1 MNLELILAL
10 CLGITLSAACGFRI
24 FIPPLIV
31 SAASLHGSYSP
42 APEFAW
48 LATYPAFLTLALAA
62 TIEMLAY
69 LIPAVDNL
77 LDMVEIPTAI
87 AIGTGIVGMTLTDLD
102 PLLQW
107 TIAVVAGGGTA
118 GAVDSMTA
126 VTRLATTTLTGGI
139 ANPVVGVLE
148 ALSAAVLSLIAL
160 LIPLWGVMLVAVV
173 LFVAYRRLTR
183 FWLKRRDR
191 ALRLDYSASLHDS

>member
-1 MNLELILAL
+1 MTLELILAL

-31 SAASLHGSYSP
+31 SAASLHGGYTP

-48 LATYPAFLTLALAA
+48 LATYPALLTLAIAA
-62 TIEMLAY
+62 SLEMFAY

-87 AIGTGIVGMTLTDLD
+87 AIGTGIVGMSLTDLD

-126 VTRLATTTLTGGI
+126 VTRLATTTLTGGL

-148 ALSAAVLSLIAL
+148 ALSAAVLSLVAL
-160 LIPLWGVMLVAVV
+160 LIPLWGIMLVAVV
-173 LFVAYRRLTR
+173 LFVAYRRLTKL
-183 FWLKRRDR
+183 WSKRRDR
-191 ALRLDYSASLHDS
+191 AMRWDYIAALVEG